1 MSVTFSIKGVDFDPS
16 ADLYSPQD
24 HSLWFNLANAN
35 ARELLAW
42 VSCEPADPDDLYG
55 ELPARGLAA
64 LCRRRLWDVDRNHD
78 AAKPGYEERS
88 PNHATTIECGR
99 DADYLRVR
107 TGWLLA
113 MCERA
118 LTTEGDDAVIGFG

>member
-1 MSVTFSIKGVDFDPS
+1 MSVTFSISGLPY
-16 ADLYSPQD
+16 DLAGPPD
-24 HSLWFNLANAN
+24 RSLYFNLANAN

-55 ELPARGLAA
+55 ELPAGRLAA

-78 AAKPGYEERS
+78 AAKPIHVDGI
-88 PNHATTIECGR
+88 NGNVIECPR
-99 DADYLRVR
+99 DAGYLRER

-118 LTTEGDDAVIGFG
+118 LTTEGDDAVIRFG